1 MWPLKK
7 PGGCSTSDESCRNER
22 RIVSF
27 ILVVDADPAAAKEIA
42 ELLGAVGLETR
53 TATSGEDAL
62 AVAGGRR
69 PQAVLLEVRLPGVCG
84 YEVLQELRHR
94 YGEMLPIMFVSGER
108 VEPFDRVAGLLLG
121 ADDYVVKPFARD
133 ELIARV
139 RRLVVRS
146 ASNEPGALR
155 SKLTR
160 REQEVLQL
168 LASGLTQREIER
180 ELVISSSTVASH
192 IEHILDKLGVH
203 SRAQAVALALRGG
216 FFGVLSD

>member
-1 MWPLKK
+1 
-7 PGGCSTSDESCRNER
+7 
-22 RIVSF
+22 VSF
-27 ILVVDADPAAAKEIA
+27 ILVVDGDPAAGQEIA
-42 ELLGAVGLETR
+42 ALLGGVGLEAR

-62 AVAGGRR
+62 AVAGERR
-69 PQAVLLEVRLPGVCG
+69 PQAVLLEVPLPGVCG
-84 YEVLQELRHR
+84 YEVLQGLRHR
-94 YGEMLPIMFVSGER
+94 YGEKLPIMFVSGER

-121 ADDYVVKPFARD
+121 ADDYVVKPFAPD

-146 ASNEPGALR
+146 ASDEPAALR

-160 REQEVLQL
+160 REQEVLRL
-168 LASGLTQREIER
+168 LTSGLTQPEIAR
-180 ELVISSSTVASH
+180 KLVISSRTVASH

-216 FFGVLSD
+216 FFGVPSAPEAQGWI

>member
-1 MWPLKK
+1 
-7 PGGCSTSDESCRNER
+7 
-22 RIVSF
+22 VSF

-42 ELLGAVGLETR
+42 ELLGGVGLETR

-69 PQAVLLEVRLPGVCG
+69 PEAVLLEVRLHGVCG
-84 YEVLQELRHR
+84 YEVLRELRHR
-94 YGEMLPIMFVSGER
+94 YGERLPIMFVSGER

-121 ADDYVVKPFARD
+121 ADDYVVKPFAPD

-139 RRLVVRS
+139 QRLLVRS
-146 ASNEPGALR
+146 ASDEQGALR
-155 SKLTR
+155 STLTR

-168 LASGLTQREIER
+168 LASGLTQPEIAR
-180 ELVISSSTVASH
+180 ELVVSSSTVASH

-203 SRAQAVALALRGG
+203 SRAQAVALAHRSGLVGAPTT
-216 FFGVLSD
+216 

>member
-1 MWPLKK
+1 
-7 PGGCSTSDESCRNER
+7 
-22 RIVSF
+22 VSF

-42 ELLGAVGLETR
+42 ELLGGVGLEAW

-69 PQAVLLEVRLPGVCG
+69 PEAVLLEVRLPGVSG
-84 YEVLQELRHR
+84 YEVLRELRNR
-94 YGEMLPIMFVSGER
+94 YGERLPIMFVSGER
-108 VEPFDRVAGLLLG
+108 VEPCDRVAGLLLG
-121 ADDYVVKPFARD
+121 ADDYVVKPFAPD

-139 RRLVVRS
+139 RRLLVRS
-146 ASNEPGALR
+146 ASDEPFALR

-168 LASGLTQREIER
+168 LASGLTQPEIAR

-192 IEHILDKLGVH
+192 IEHILEKLGVH
-203 SRAQAVALALRGG
+203 SRAQAVALALRSGLVG
-216 FFGVLSD
+216 APTA

>member
-1 MWPLKK
+1 
-7 PGGCSTSDESCRNER
+7 
-22 RIVSF
+22 VSF

-42 ELLGAVGLETR
+42 ELLGGVGLEAW

-69 PQAVLLEVRLPGVCG
+69 PEAVLLEVRLPGVSG
-84 YEVLQELRHR
+84 YEVLRELRNR
-94 YGEMLPIMFVSGER
+94 YGERLPIMFVSGER
-108 VEPFDRVAGLLLG
+108 VEPFDRVAGLMLG
-121 ADDYVVKPFARD
+121 ADDYMIKPFAPD

-139 RRLVVRS
+139 RRLVFRS
-146 ASNEPGALR
+146 ASDEPGALR

-168 LASGLTQREIER
+168 LASGLTQREIAQ

-192 IEHILDKLGVH
+192 IEHILEKLGVH
-203 SRAQAVALALRGG
+203 SRAQAVALALRSG
-216 FFGVLSD
+216 FFGVLSG

>member
-1 MWPLKK
+1 V
-7 PGGCSTSDESCRNER
+7 G
-22 RIVSF
+22 F
-27 ILVVDADPAAAKEIA
+27 ILVVDRDPAAGHEIA
-42 ELLGAVGLETR
+42 DLLGGVGLETR

-62 AVAGGRR
+62 AVATGRR

-84 YEVLQELRHR
+84 YEVLRELRHR
-94 YGEMLPIMFVSGER
+94 YGEKLPIMFVSGER
-108 VEPFDRVAGLLLG
+108 VEPCDRVAGLLLG
-121 ADDYVVKPFARD
+121 ADDYVVKPFAPD

-139 RRLVVRS
+139 QRLLVRS
-146 ASNEPGALR
+146 ASDDPGALQ

-168 LASGLTQREIER
+168 LALGRTQAEIAS

-192 IEHILDKLGVH
+192 IEHILEKLGVH

-216 FFGVLSD
+216 LVGAPTA